1 MGWLQKLSEGLSKT
15 RTTVTG
21 QLDRWLGRT
30 PDPALLEDLESAL
43 ISSDLG
49 VHVVQK
55 FMDHVKNEVRGAE
68 AATDNGVK
76 SALRRTVLDVL
87 WPVQAQSIT
96 ELIEKGPKPFVI
108 LIVGVNGVGKTTTV
122 AKLAQRLVAQGSRPL
137 LVAADTFR
145 AAAIEQLQVWGERIG
160 VEVIRHRPGA
170 DPAAVVYDG
179 MTAAKARGADVLLID
194 TAGRLHTK
202 VNLMEE
208 LRKVKRVLAQDGSG
222 APHEVLLV
230 LDASVGQNAL
240 SQARQFHE
248 AVGVTGLALTKLD
261 GTARGGI
268 VVAVADA
275 LKIPVRLIGV
285 GEAVEDLQDFNA
297 EAFVDALF

>member
-30 PDPALLEDLESAL
+30 PDPALIEDLENAL
-43 ISSDLG
+43 ISSDIG

-55 FMDHVKNEVRGAE
+55 FVDRVKNEVRGAE

-122 AKLAQRLVAQGSRPL
+122 AKLAHGIYR
-137 LVAADTFR
+137 ADT
-145 AAAIEQLQVWGERIG
+145 
-160 VEVIRHRPGA
+160 VEWRH
-170 DPAAVVYDG
+170 
-179 MTAAKARGADVLLID
+179 ARSEVPDE
-194 TAGRLHTK
+194 TK
-202 VNLMEE
+202 
-208 LRKVKRVLAQDGSG
+208 
-222 APHEVLLV
+222 
-230 LDASVGQNAL
+230 
-240 SQARQFHE
+240 
-248 AVGVTGLALTKLD
+248 T
-261 GTARGGI
+261 
-268 VVAVADA
+268 
-275 LKIPVRLIGV
+275 KIPTSPNPKLP
-285 GEAVEDLQDFNA
+285 AS
-297 EAFVDALF
+297 